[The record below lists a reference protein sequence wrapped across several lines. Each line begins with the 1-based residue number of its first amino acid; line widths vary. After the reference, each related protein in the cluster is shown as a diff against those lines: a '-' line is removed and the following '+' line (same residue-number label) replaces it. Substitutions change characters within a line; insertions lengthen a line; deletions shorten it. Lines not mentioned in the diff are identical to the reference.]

1 MRAAAAHAV
10 ASHAGGWLQAPLD
23 TLISTQRAALLPPID
38 GDGDDDGDLGGT
50 TALEESPV
58 DVEEAAVAALQHPGQ
73 VLSCYTTRQ
82 AALQTYIGQPPACS
96 LAGSTF
102 WGEDHDSAET
112 QLRSFA
118 TACHLPRD
126 RAAVGG
132 AADTQH
138 ARAARDGA
146 GRAEHRAAVAASAS
160 KSQCVVTEVV
170 LYFRVFS
177 LWCQHQEKW
186 GTRYCALLK
195 SKAKLKPT
203 RDTVDRGSV

>member
-1 MRAAAAHAV
+1 MTRCILQAQLPPERAVRAAAAHAV

-118 TACHLPRD
+118 TACHLPREQ
-126 RAAVGG
+126 RLAALQTRSTLERLET
-132 AADTQH
+132 AL
-138 ARAARDGA
+138 
-146 GRAEHRAAVAASAS
+146 VALSSRCRRLRLEVAMCSDASS
-160 KSQCVVTEVV
+160 S
-170 LYFRVFS
+170 
-177 LWCQHQEKW
+177 
-186 GTRYCALLK
+186 
-195 SKAKLKPT
+195 
-203 RDTVDRGSV
+203 